1 MPPPVYPPIPP
12 SPPTHSTQTHR
23 VAAKA
28 ARGGVPVGHHQAHLR
43 QLPRWACICAV
54 RAGQCPQPNHG
65 GEVRVVSDHCGE
77 QHDVEL
83 EATSR
88 RTLQQSPPP
97 HAAHGTRAVACCGE
111 ACSVEAW
118 RRATW
123 WRVARRRAEG
133 AKSMA
138 GGVLPR
144 AGVVRGSTGVLCGWV
159 RGWLG
164 VVVRCLMLVLSN
176 AHTVGLCHCAPTSF
190 IVWVVSE
197 RPR

>member
-1 MPPPVYPPIPP
+1 M
-12 SPPTHSTQTHR
+12 
-23 VAAKA
+23 
-28 ARGGVPVGHHQAHLR
+28 
-43 QLPRWACICAV
+43 
-54 RAGQCPQPNHG
+54 
-65 GEVRVVSDHCGE
+65 SDHCGE

-138 GGVLPR
+138 GGESCQ
-144 AGVVRGSTGVLCGWV
+144 G
-159 RGWLG
+159 
-164 VVVRCLMLVLSN
+164 LVLFG
-176 AHTVGLCHCAPTSF
+176 AVQACCVGGF
-190 IVWVVSE
+190 VGGWEWWFVV
-197 RPR
+197 